1 MCRQM
6 VHGWP
11 LWNLDDIWNNNI
23 INCEASQAALGPL
36 VELLPSLPELCKY
49 NNEVILYSTE
59 TQLCWAITVG
69 DGGGAIEIV
78 KYFSLLRKRHQPLKY
93 LSTYPLKHCLA
104 FHYLSLFTP
113 MEMLRGEIVKGQ
125 LGGCCHPSLPFLYP
139 LWPQAKNTN
148 SNKIEIKWKHH
159 QQATII
165 NRTTESSFSW
175 KVPGHYI

>member
-69 DGGGAIEIV
+69 DGGGARERKIFFTFKKKASTSEIPFNLSIETLFG
-78 KYFSLLRKRHQPLKY
+78 FSLFKFIYANGNAERGNCKG
-93 LSTYPLKHCLA
+93 T
-104 FHYLSLFTP
+104 TWW
-113 MEMLRGEIVKGQ
+113 ML
-125 LGGCCHPSLPFLYP
+125 PSLPSLSLPAVASSQKYKFK
-139 LWPQAKNTN
+139 Q
-148 SNKIEIKWKHH
+148 
-159 QQATII
+159 
-165 NRTTESSFSW
+165 NRN
-175 KVPGHYI
+175 

>member
-1 MCRQM
+1 MRQARQRWGHLLSCCLLCLSSANTIM
-6 VHGWP
+6 RLYCIP
-11 LWNLDDIWNNNI
+11 PRLNS
-23 INCEASQAALGPL
+23 AGPL
-36 VELLPSLPELCKY
+36 QSGMGEGP
-49 NNEVILYSTE
+49 
-59 TQLCWAITVG
+59 
-69 DGGGAIEIV
+69 EIV
-78 KYFSLLRKRHQPLKY
+78 KYFSLLRKRQPLKY
-93 LSTYPLKHCLA
+93 LSTCPLKHCLA

-165 NRTTESSFSW
+165 NRTTESSFS
-175 KVPGHYI
+175 